1 MSEMSLVTRN
11 WDQGQVKAV

>member
-11 WDQGQVKAV
+11 WDQGQIKAV